1 MQNSKLN
8 SDSSLAFLNASVN
21 ASGDGKRKLV
31 RKTSAEIVSEAK
43 SMLAAGDWFWAQKWW
58 RITNEKL
65 CFSKLGG
72 TRLVSARRPITPREP
87 KRQLYGRVAPP
98 GRPPSAFSLKY
109 LQFESRALP
118 SLEPIRDPIERGSVG
133 FTRSDSADSISL
145 GDSNDATNNNNNGT
159 TKSKLPALLKVPS
172 KQSGSLDNR
181 ECHFYTT
188 FAIDFYRSAPNSNE
202 FVSSSRTRRGKNN
215 PMTNKK

>member
-1 MQNSKLN
+1 M
-8 SDSSLAFLNASVN
+8 
-21 ASGDGKRKLV
+21 
-31 RKTSAEIVSEAK
+31 
-43 SMLAAGDWFWAQKWW
+43 
-58 RITNEKL
+58 
-65 CFSKLGG
+65 
-72 TRLVSARRPITPREP
+72 SARRPITPREP

-118 SLEPIRDPIERGSVG
+118 SLEPIRDPIERVSVG
-133 FTRSDSADSISL
+133 FTRSESADSISL

-181 ECHFYTT
+181 ECHFYTLLQSI
-188 FAIDFYRSAPNSNE
+188 FIDLLPIPMSLCLALE
-202 FVSSSRTRRGKNN
+202 LLGGK
-215 PMTNKK
+215 TIQ